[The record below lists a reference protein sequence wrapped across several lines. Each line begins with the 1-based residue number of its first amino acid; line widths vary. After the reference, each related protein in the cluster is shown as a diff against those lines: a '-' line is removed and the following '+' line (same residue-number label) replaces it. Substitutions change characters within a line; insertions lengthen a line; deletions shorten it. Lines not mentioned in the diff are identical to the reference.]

1 MGVEAPKG
9 TKDMGGWTASI
20 YTPEQQARL
29 GVTETGETTTKT
41 VFNPPAKTGKVVFS
55 KDPAVQAMVE
65 KNAKVAYIKDPDVQQ
80 AQIKA
85 KSKQT
90 ANAQRL
96 TESRGTIAV
105 VQGSTTG
112 AGSQSPSRAVTQTN
126 FVQML

>member
-65 KNAKVAYIKDPDVQQ
+65 KKAKIAYIKDPDVQQ

-85 KSKQT
+85 KS
-90 ANAQRL
+90 L
-96 TESRGTIAV
+96 RGKAIDT
-105 VQGSTTG
+105 STTSTLI
-112 AGSQSPSRAVTQTN
+112 AAAPSAAQSAQA
-126 FVQML
+126 